1 MVLCN
6 VNSSKLKTLLFLC
19 LSGLLTSCAQQPA
32 TPAAGPIATNAIEQP
47 LAMPAM
53 ADARDIYQKAGDYQG
68 EARQIHLLRAAQ
80 AALQQQQYPL
90 ALAICYTLA
99 NSEYKLVR
107 QRNTVLLLQA
117 YMANNEIERANLLL
131 EQTNIDSLPKA
142 DISTYLWQG
151 SQFYAQQQR
160 SLAASSWLLQLDQL
174 QQSNSAYPAL
184 WDLLWQQL
192 TTLNQN
198 NLTTLRTNATNRN
211 LAWLNLAE
219 LSRLH
224 IGQQQALQQAL
235 ADWHRRYPFMPKS
248 AALPAALQQL
258 LQLTPYQPSRIAV
271 LLPFSGNFRAH
282 AKALQAG
289 LISAAS
295 QYKGE
300 PVQLLFIDSQQ
311 TPAQITEAL
320 QQQQVDFVIG
330 PLLRDQVD
338 IFSQQADWPWPTLFL
353 NSRNPAQEKRDN
365 HFFFALSMEDEAS
378 QMAQLFQQKSY
389 HKPVVISA
397 RNNISQRMQQ
407 HFASQWQAMGY
418 AAPELYQFSAKA
430 ELEAIVSNLLE
441 LDASQ
446 SRIRNVSG
454 LLGSNTKLEAEP
466 HSRLDIDAI
475 YLLADPVQTRLFK
488 PYVDVAV
495 NQTAPRLPVYASSR
509 SFSTSLDRNEQRD
522 LNGLTFTEMPWMLGE
537 QSSVLLREQYQQLF
551 SEQDE
556 VLQRLFAMGNDAYQL
571 VARLKQQQYLPAL
584 VFSGLTGQLSLDAN
598 GSIVRRLSWASYR
611 NNRLIT
617 VQEP

>member
-1 MVLCN
+1 
-6 VNSSKLKTLLFLC
+6 
-19 LSGLLTSCAQQPA
+19 
-32 TPAAGPIATNAIEQP
+32 
-47 LAMPAM
+47 
-53 ADARDIYQKAGDYQG
+53 
-68 EARQIHLLRAAQ
+68 
-80 AALQQQQYPL
+80 
-90 ALAICYTLA
+90 
-99 NSEYKLVR
+99 
-107 QRNTVLLLQA
+107 
-117 YMANNEIERANLLL
+117 
-131 EQTNIDSLPKA
+131 
-142 DISTYLWQG
+142 
-151 SQFYAQQQR
+151 
-160 SLAASSWLLQLDQL
+160 
-174 QQSNSAYPAL
+174 
-184 WDLLWQQL
+184 
-192 TTLNQN
+192 
-198 NLTTLRTNATNRN
+198 
-211 LAWLNLAE
+211 
-219 LSRLH
+219 
-224 IGQQQALQQAL
+224 
-235 ADWHRRYPFMPKS
+235 
-248 AALPAALQQL
+248 
-258 LQLTPYQPSRIAV
+258 
-271 LLPFSGNFRAH
+271 
-282 AKALQAG
+282 
-289 LISAAS
+289 
-295 QYKGE
+295 
-300 PVQLLFIDSQQ
+300 
-311 TPAQITEAL
+311 
-320 QQQQVDFVIG
+320 
-330 PLLRDQVD
+330 
-338 IFSQQADWPWPTLFL
+338 
-353 NSRNPAQEKRDN
+353 
-365 HFFFALSMEDEAS
+365 
-378 QMAQLFQQKSY
+378 
-389 HKPVVISA
+389 
-397 RNNISQRMQQ
+397 MQQ